1 MISLYDQ
8 IWRFQEDN
16 SKFDAV
22 KSIPMPLSQLQQ
34 NNFTFSPK
42 ESYLC
47 LFIYQSSNAGKLA
60 LVNKLFFNCGSIFDR
75 TIARVR
81 AKQFTRITG
90 ASAPIV
96 AEHADGGEFEPH
108 SVNK

>member
-1 MISLYDQ
+1 
-8 IWRFQEDN
+8 
-16 SKFDAV
+16 
-22 KSIPMPLSQLQQ
+22 MPLSQLQQ

-47 LFIYQSSNAGKLA
+47 LFIYQSSNAGKS
-60 LVNKLFFNCGSIFDR
+60 VRVEKLFCNCASIFNR

-81 AKQFTRITG
+81 AKQFARIAC

-96 AEHADGGEFEPH
+96 AQHADGGEFEPH
-108 SVNK
+108 SVNKRV